1 MGTPMAAT
9 DGSTDV
15 RASSRDNLRR
25 LAGPAS
31 LFLTGA
37 ALTATVRALRRRP
50 PIQLRDRVAVITGGS
65 RGLGLLMARELAAE
79 GARLAILAR
88 DPAELDLARR
98 ELTAAGGQRVLALP
112 CDVGEEEEVRWAIDA
127 AAERFGR
134 LDVLINNAGV
144 IQVGPLEHMTV
155 ADFEEAMRVHF
166 WGPLYATLA
175 ALPHLRQQETARIV
189 NIASIGGRIAIPH
202 LVPYSASKF
211 ALVGLSDGL
220 RSELAK
226 EGIYVTTVCPGL
238 MRTGSHVNA
247 RFKGKRE
254 EEFAWFAMGDSLPVT
269 SMAGRRAARRILK
282 ACRYGEPTVTL
293 TVQAKAAAIANTVA
307 PNVVARLLELTARLL
322 PEPSPE
328 DGDEAKPGWQS
339 TSRWVPSL
347 LTRLADEAA
356 VENNE
361 LLGAAAGYGG
371 NGRGAQREEVL

>member
-1 MGTPMAAT
+1 MSAP
-9 DGSTDV
+9 
-15 RASSRDNLRR
+15 ASSNLRK
-25 LAGPAS
+25 LAAPAAALS
-31 LFLTGA
+31 TGA
-37 ALTATVRALRRRP
+37 ALVGISLILARALRRRP

-65 RGLGLLMARELAAE
+65 RGLGLLMARELAAA

-98 ELTAAGGQRVLALP
+98 ELAAAGGQRVLALP
-112 CDVGEEEEVRWAIDA
+112 CDVGNEDEVRWAINA

-155 ADFEEAMRVHF
+155 EDFEEAMRVHF

-175 ALPHLRQQETARIV
+175 ALPHLRKQETARIV
-189 NIASIGGRIAIPH
+189 NISSIGGRIAIPH

-247 RFKGKRE
+247 QFKGKRK
-254 EEFAWFAMGDSLPVT
+254 EEFAWFSVGDATPLT
-269 SMAGRRAARRILK
+269 SMAGKRAARRILK
-282 ACRYGEPTVTL
+282 ACRYGEPALTL
-293 TVQAKAAAIANTVA
+293 TPQAKAAAFANTVA
-307 PNVVARLLELTARLL
+307 PNVVARLLELTVRLL
-322 PEPSPE
+322 PEPSQ
-328 DGDEAKPGWQS
+328 DGDGGEARPGWQN
-339 TSRWVPSL
+339 TSRWVPSW

-361 LLGAAAGYGG
+361 LRGAAVEYG
-371 NGRGAQREEVL
+371 NGGLPRPGINARAT

>member
-1 MGTPMAAT
+1 MAAT
-9 DGSTDV
+9 DGSIDV
-15 RASSRDNLRR
+15 RAPSREHLRK
-25 LAGPAS
+25 LAAPAAI
-31 LFLTGA
+31 LLTGA
-37 ALTATVRALRRRP
+37 ALAGISLVLARALRRRP

-79 GARLAILAR
+79 GARVAILAR

-98 ELTAAGGQRVLALP
+98 ELAAIGGLRVLALP
-112 CDVGEEEEVRWAIDA
+112 CDVGKEEEVRWAIGA

-134 LDVLINNAGV
+134 LDILINNAGV

-155 ADFEEAMRVHF
+155 EDFEEAMRVHF

-175 ALPHLRQQETARIV
+175 ALPHLRKRETARIV
-189 NIASIGGRIAIPH
+189 NISSIGGRIAIPH

-254 EEFAWFAMGDSLPVT
+254 EEFAWFAVGDSLPVT
-269 SMAGRRAARRILK
+269 SMAGRRAARRILE
-282 ACRYGEPTVTL
+282 ACRYGEPTLTL
-293 TVQAKAAAIANTVA
+293 TPQAKAAAIANTVF
-307 PNVVARLLELTARLL
+307 PNAVARLLELTARLL
-322 PEPSPE
+322 PEPST
-328 DGDEAKPGWQS
+328 DGHGEEGRPGWQS

-347 LTRLADEAA
+347 LTRLSDEAA

-361 LLGAAAGYGG
+361 LRGAAVEYGG
-371 NGRGAQREEVL
+371 NGKAAR

>member
-1 MGTPMAAT
+1 MKGPA
-9 DGSTDV
+9 
-15 RASSRDNLRR
+15 RNNLRS
-25 LAGPAS
+25 LAGPAAA
-31 LFLTGA
+31 LATGA
-37 ALTATVRALRRRP
+37 ALAGTTLLLARAVRRRP

-79 GARLAILAR
+79 GVRLAILAR

-98 ELTAAGGQRVLALP
+98 ELAAVGGQRVLALP
-112 CDVGEEEEVRWAIDA
+112 CDIGNEEEVRWAIDA

-134 LDVLINNAGV
+134 LDILINNAGV
-144 IQVGPLEHMTV
+144 IQVGPLEHMELE
-155 ADFEEAMRVHF
+155 DFEEAMRVHF

-175 ALPHLRQQETARIV
+175 ALPHLRRRPTARIV
-189 NIASIGGRIAIPH
+189 NISSIGGRIAIPH

-220 RSELAK
+220 RAELAK

-254 EEFAWFAMGDSLPVT
+254 EEFAWFAVSDALPLT
-269 SMAGRRAARRILK
+269 SMAGRRAARRILE
-282 ACRYGEPTVTL
+282 ACRYGEPALTL
-293 TVQAKAAAIANTVA
+293 TPQAKAAAIANTVA

-322 PEPSPE
+322 PGSNGE
-328 DGDEAKPGWQS
+328 DGRESRPGWQNA
-339 TSRWVPSL
+339 SRWAPSL

-361 LLGAAAGYGG
+361 LRGAAVEYGG
-371 NGRGAQREEVL
+371 NGREQETQ

>member
-1 MGTPMAAT
+1 MRAPAT
-9 DGSTDV
+9 DS
-15 RASSRDNLRR
+15 LRK
-25 LAGPAS
+25 LAAPAA
-31 LFLTGA
+31 LLLGGA
-37 ALTATVRALRRRP
+37 ALAATARALRRRK
-50 PIQLRDRVAVITGGS
+50 PIQFRDRVVVITGGS

-98 ELTAAGGQRVLALP
+98 ELTASGGQRVLALP
-112 CDVGEEEEVRWAIDA
+112 CDVGNEDEIRWAINA

-144 IQVGPLEHMTV
+144 IQVGPLEHMAV
-155 ADFEEAMRVHF
+155 EDFEEAMRVHF

-175 ALPHLRQQETARIV
+175 ALPHLRQRETARIV
-189 NIASIGGRIAIPH
+189 NVSSIGGRIAIPH
-202 LVPYSASKF
+202 LIPYSASKF

-247 RFKGKRE
+247 RLKGKRD
-254 EEFAWFAMGDSLPVT
+254 EEFAWFAVTDSLPVT
-269 SMAGRRAARRILK
+269 SMAGRRAARRILE
-282 ACRYGEPTVTL
+282 ACRYGEPTLTL
-293 TVQAKAAAIANTVA
+293 TPQAKAVAIANTVA
-307 PNVVARLLELTARLL
+307 PNLVARFLELAARLL
-322 PEPSPE
+322 PEPSA
-328 DGDEAKPGWQS
+328 DGDGEEARPGWQS

-361 LLGAAAGYGG
+361 LRGAAVEYGG
-371 NGRGAQREEVL
+371 NGREPERA

>member
-1 MGTPMAAT
+1 MRPPSREHLRKLAAPAA
-9 DGSTDV
+9 G
-15 RASSRDNLRR
+15 L
-25 LAGPAS
+25 LA
-31 LFLTGA
+31 GA
-37 ALTATVRALRRRP
+37 ALVATARALRRRP

-65 RGLGLLMARELAAE
+65 RGLGLLMARELAAA

-98 ELTAAGGQRVLALP
+98 ELAAAGGQRVLALP
-112 CDVGEEEEVRWAIDA
+112 CDVGKEEEVRWAIDA
-127 AAERFGR
+127 AAERFDR
-134 LDVLINNAGV
+134 LDLLINNAGV

-155 ADFEEAMRVHF
+155 EDFEEAMRVHF

-175 ALPHLRQQETARIV
+175 ALPHLRKQETARIV
-189 NIASIGGRIAIPH
+189 NISSIGGRIAIPH

-254 EEFAWFAMGDSLPVT
+254 EEFAWFAVGDATPLT

-282 ACRYGEPTVTL
+282 ACRYGEPTLTL
-293 TVQAKAAAIANTVA
+293 TPQAKAAAIANTVA

-322 PEPSPE
+322 PGPSPE
-328 DGDEAKPGWQS
+328 DGEEARPGWQN

-361 LLGAAAGYGG
+361 LRGAAVGYGG
-371 NGRGAQREEVL
+371 NGK